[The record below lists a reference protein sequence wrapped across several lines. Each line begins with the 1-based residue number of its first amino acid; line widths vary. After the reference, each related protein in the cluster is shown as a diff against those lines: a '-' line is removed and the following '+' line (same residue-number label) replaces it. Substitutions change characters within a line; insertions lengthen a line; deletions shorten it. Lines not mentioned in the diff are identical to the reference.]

1 MTTTSQAPSPAGY
14 PAPAQA
20 APPSII
26 QGGMGVGISGWELAA
41 AVSRTGQLGVV
52 SGTALEIVCTRR
64 LQQGDPGGHMRR
76 ALAAFPVPAVAE
88 WILSAYFVP
97 GGIEDGTLFRS
108 VPRFTLEPADRL
120 QELTVFANFA
130 EVFLAKEGH
139 SGAVGIN
146 FLRKIEMPLP
156 AALYGA
162 MLAGVDYV
170 LMGAGNPGELPG
182 MIRNLARHEDVSLG
196 IKVQGARS
204 SDGPHVITFS
214 PTTLF
219 ADGLFGAGRPF
230 ATGTSPGAP
239 HTLRA
244 PQALAIIASTDL
256 AAALAGDPTVRPDG
270 FIVEGASAGGH
281 NAPPRGPRR
290 TDEVGQPVYDERDE
304 VDLPQI
310 VALGLPVWL
319 AGSCGTPEALRS
331 AHEIGAAGIQVGTA
345 FAFCAESG
353 FAPDLKQ
360 RVLDDVASGD
370 IEVRSDW
377 RVSPTGFPFRVLQMA
392 ETLSDPAVVEA
403 RTAVCDLGMLRSAYV
418 TPDGKVGYRCPA
430 EPAQAYLG
438 RKGGREANR
447 TGRICLC
454 NALLSSCGMPQ
465 RRRNGY
471 VEPPV
476 VTAGSDFST
485 VARLLKDGSG
495 DNQAY
500 SAADVVEHLLTGA
513 DQR

>member
-1 MTTTSQAPSPAGY
+1 MTITSQAMSPAGSSAPVS
-14 PAPAQA
+14 PAA
-20 APPSII
+20 PSII

-76 ALAAFPVPAVAE
+76 ALAAFPVPQVAE
-88 WILSAYFVP
+88 WIMAAYFVE
-97 GGIEDGTLFRS
+97 GGIEDGALFRS
-108 VPRFTLEPADRL
+108 VPRFTLEPAARL

-130 EVFLAKEGH
+130 EVYLAKEGH
-139 SGAVGIN
+139 DGLVGIN

-156 AALYGA
+156 ASLYGA

-182 MIRNLARHEDVSLG
+182 MIRSLARHEDVSIG
-196 IKVQGARS
+196 VKVQGSRS
-204 SDGPHVITFS
+204 SDGPHVVTFS
-214 PTTLF
+214 PTDLF

-230 ATGTSPGAP
+230 AARTPLA
-239 HTLRA
+239 A

-256 AAALAGDPTVRPDG
+256 AAALAGDPATRPDG
-270 FIVEGASAGGH
+270 FIVEGSSAGGH

-290 TDEVGQPVYDERDE
+290 TDEVGQPVYDQRDD
-304 VDLPQI
+304 VDVPQI
-310 VALGLPVWL
+310 VALRLPVWL
-319 AGSCGTPEALRS
+319 AGSCGTPEALLA
-331 AHEIGAAGIQVGTA
+331 AHEVGAAGIQVGTA

-353 FAPDLKQ
+353 LAPELKQ
-360 RVLDDVASGD
+360 RVLDDVASGE
-370 IEVRSDW
+370 IESRSDW

-392 ETLSDPAVVEA
+392 DTLSDPAVVQA
-403 RTAVCDLGMLRSAYV
+403 RTAVCDLGMLRSAYLGA
-418 TPDGKVGYRCPA
+418 DGKVGYRCPA

-454 NALLSSCGMPQ
+454 NALLSSAGLPQ

-485 VARLLKDGSG
+485 VAQLLKDGSD

-500 SAADVVEHLLTGA
+500 SAADVVSHLLTGA
-513 DQR
+513 DER